1 MKEGEIMQKKN
12 QIEFKVSGKYA
23 LFTDPFAVSG
33 GEKTSYMIPTYEA
46 LKGICKSIYFKPTF
60 TWVIDDVRVVNTFQ
74 TFTKGIRP
82 IVMNGGNT
90 LACYTYLYDVEYE
103 VRAHFEW
110 NLHHDELKDDRNENK
125 HYFIAKRLLK
135 KGGRRDVF
143 LGTRECQAD
152 VEPCV
157 FGEKKGAFDDVE
169 EKRFGNMFHGF
180 IYPDEYV
187 RDDEKGKLVA
197 TLWTP
202 VMKHGVIH
210 FIRPEECPW
219 HRVVGSGDIK
229 RFNDDN
235 FTTVNE
241 LEKEGGILELDK

>member
-1 MKEGEIMQKKN
+1 M
-12 QIEFKVSGKYA
+12 
-23 LFTDPFAVSG
+23 
-33 GEKTSYMIPTYEA
+33 
-46 LKGICKSIYFKPTF
+46 
-60 TWVIDDVRVVNTFQ
+60 
-74 TFTKGIRP
+74 
-82 IVMNGGNT
+82 
-90 LACYTYLYDVEYE
+90 
-103 VRAHFEW
+103 
-110 NLHHDELKDDRNENK
+110 HHDELKDDRNENK

-229 RFNDDN
+229 RFNADN